1 VAHLERMR
9 AALERARPRDQR
21 QRPIIAERQ
30 IADMDVTRLRLL
42 CGHEGVLAGKG
53 EAFSQARALASLSS
67 CPRKRASRGRRQKL
81 EIP

>member
-30 IADMDVTRLRLL
+30 IVDMDVMG
-42 CGHEGVLAGKG
+42 CGHEGVAGFK
-53 EAFSQARALASLSS
+53 F
-67 CPRKRASRGRRQKL
+67 
-81 EIP
+81 